1 MSERT
6 AIIIG
11 AGIGGLTAA
20 VALDQAGF
28 RVRVFERAR
37 ELREAGAGLGIMT
50 NAVSALRALGLER
63 ALLRAGRI
71 IEQFQIRDRRGRLIA
86 SMPVKE
92 LADELGAPSVS
103 ISRAALQRL
112 LLEAAG
118 RCELQ
123 LATECVHVTSD
134 AHAARAHF
142 ADGRSAEADVVI
154 GADGMRSRVR
164 YALAGP
170 EPEPY
175 AGYVCWLATPQFCH
189 PRLTRGH
196 VGHYWGRGKRFGLV
210 DLGGGEVYWW
220 ATQNLPESSLG
231 GTPSLRAR
239 VEACVRGW
247 PGEVVQA
254 VAATPDAALLEIPA
268 RDRPFLKRWGGG
280 RVTLLGDAAHPMLT
294 SLGQGACMAIE
305 DAVVLGRCLSDANAV
320 AGLRRYEA
328 LRRART
334 RRMVVGSRTLS
345 AIEQAEHPWL
355 AGLRDL
361 YFSALPRRVARD
373 QTRAIFDFNSTLVS

>member
-1 MSERT
+1 MTEPT

-11 AGIGGLTAA
+11 AGIGGLSAA
-20 VALDQAGF
+20 AALDRAGV
-28 RVRVFERAR
+28 RVRMFERAR
-37 ELREAGAGLGIMT
+37 ELREAGAGLGIMS

-63 ALLRAGRI
+63 ELLRAGRI
-71 IEQFQIRDRRGRLIA
+71 IEQFQIRDQRGRLIA

-112 LLEAAG
+112 LLQAAS

-123 LATECVHVTSD
+123 LASECVHVTSD
-134 AHAARAHF
+134 AHGAHAHF
-142 ADGRSAEADVVI
+142 AGGQSAEADIVI
-154 GADGMRSRVR
+154 GADGMSSRVR

-170 EPEPY
+170 EPAPY
-175 AGYVCWLATPQFCH
+175 AGYVCWLATTKFCH

-196 VGHYWGRGKRFGLV
+196 VGHYWGNGKRFGLV
-210 DLGGGEVYWW
+210 DLGEGEVYWW
-220 ATQNLPESSLG
+220 ATQNLPEASLG
-231 GTPSLRAR
+231 GSSSLRAR

-247 PGEVVQA
+247 PDEVVQT
-254 VAATPDAALLEIPA
+254 VAATPDTALLEIPA
-268 RDRPFLKRWGGG
+268 RDRPFLRRWGSG
-280 RVTLLGDAAHPMLT
+280 RITLLGDAAHPMLT

-345 AIEQAEHPWL
+345 AIEQAEQPWL
-355 AGLRDL
+355 AGLRNF
-361 YFSALPRRVARD
+361 YFSKLPRRVARD
-373 QTRAIFDFNSTLVS
+373 QTRAIFDFNATVIH